1 MDAIE
6 IKRGD
11 SFDYGVEIPS
21 EFADGHFG
29 CWAESSGQPQPHGHG
44 AASLR

>member
-21 EFADGHFG
+21 EFADGHFVAG
-29 CWAESSGQPQPHGHG
+29 RLRRNCG
-44 AASLR
+44 ATTARPR